1 MFFAVLL
8 MRLKM
13 VKVAVSIFKTKGGG
27 DVRDIIL
34 LILLKIDMIM
44 PVKYPNIESK
54 YQEKPY
60 VPCNVICLFKIIG
73 K

>member
-1 MFFAVLL
+1 MIFAVLL
-8 MRLKM
+8 S
-13 VKVAVSIFKTKGGG
+13 VDETIVSIFKTKGGG

-73 K
+73 KLIT